1 MYLICKANVFIKI
14 TLTIL
19 LMAGGEG
26 HVFFHNGFQN
36 PPSVFISI
44 YIVRGEIA
52 PPIPAWI
59 WNKKKNIWFTDMQK
73 HPSSHTGEF

>member
-1 MYLICKANVFIKI
+1 MYLICKAKIFIKL

-19 LMAGGEG
+19 LMGGGEG
-26 HVFFHNGFQN
+26 HVFFRNGFQN

-59 WNKKKNIWFTDMQK
+59 RNQNTYLLYRHAKT
-73 HPSSHTGEF
+73 P